1 LAERRTGRTTSWV
14 LGSLDGPPGAATP
27 VLAEAETPDALGQD
41 LPAPLLP
48 VAGFTG
54 TSRGA
59 QANGADLTLLQGEIR
74 AITESLPICRL
85 LLSGPAAAITALAL
99 DITGTLR
106 LNVPAESLA
115 AAALTAALRP
125 IPPGPA
131 DRPKLTPDLS
141 LGAACALMCAHL
153 TAVILRRGEH
163 LATSPTAI
171 PAEPEHVHQM
181 RVALRRLRSALTV
194 FGRALPC
201 AELDTARAGLKALAA
216 VLGPARD
223 WDVFSGGTAPAVA
236 AAFPDDPAVRRL
248 LAAADRRRATCHGDL
263 RAYLASPAYR
273 RLGITLAALAATT
286 PWENTIGPEGAPPP
300 DDLETFATHALSRAL
315 RRLLAPGT
323 DIEALPED
331 ELHAIRLQAKRLR
344 YAAEMF
350 APLFPRRDAARF
362 LRRLSAL
369 QEVLGHLNDGAVAA
383 SLMDQLGPAVAHGFG
398 AGAARGFIAAGI
410 PDAREAIARSWRR
423 LRHAEPFWT

>member
-1 LAERRTGRTTSWV
+1 M
-14 LGSLDGPPGAATP
+14 
-27 VLAEAETPDALGQD
+27 
-41 LPAPLLP
+41 
-48 VAGFTG
+48 
-54 TSRGA
+54 
-59 QANGADLTLLQGEIR
+59 
-74 AITESLPICRL
+74 
-85 LLSGPAAAITALAL
+85 AL

-106 LNVPAESLA
+106 LDVPAESLA

-125 IPPGPA
+125 IPPGSA

-141 LGAACALMCAHL
+141 LGTACALICAHL
-153 TAVILRRGEH
+153 TPIILRRGEH

-181 RVALRRLRSALTV
+181 RVALRRLRSALAV

-223 WDVFSGGTAPAVA
+223 WDVFSAGTARAVA

-248 LAAADRRRATCHGDL
+248 LAAADRRRATCHADL

-286 PWENTIGPEGAPPP
+286 PWENAIGPEDAPPP

-315 RRLLAPGT
+315 RRVLAPGP

-344 YAAEMF
+344 YVAEMF
-350 APLFPRRDAARF
+350 APLFPRRDTGQF

-383 SLMDQLGPAVAHGFG
+383 GLMDQLGPAVAHGFG
-398 AGAARGFIAAGI
+398 AGAARGFIAAGV
-410 PDAREAIARSWRR
+410 PERARSNFPKLAPVAPCRAILDLACR
-423 LRHAEPFWT
+423 IIHLPLS